1 MNDKKA
7 LLLRLG
13 ISLYQLGIKVETARQ
28 RMRDL
33 VNSSVPYESEE
44 MQTALQELWALDSQW
59 RSLEAQYLELRKE
72 ITAYSSYDKYDN

>member
-13 ISLYQLGIKVETARQ
+13 ASLYQLGIKVDAARK
-28 RMRDL
+28 RLRDL
-33 VNSSVPYESEE
+33 VNNGLPYESEK
-44 MQTALQELWALDSQW
+44 MQTALQEFCALDSQW

-72 ITAYSSYDKYDN
+72 VTE

>member
-1 MNDKKA
+1 MNNEKD
-7 LLLRLG
+7 LLLRLSV
-13 ISLYQLGIKVETARQ
+13 SLYRLGIKVETARKDL
-28 RMRDL
+28 RDL
-33 VNSSVPYESEE
+33 VNSGVPYESEE